1 MNIFIFDL
9 DGTLAVSSK
18 REQFPKIYDQN
29 FQKSVLNDLP
39 ISKNIKKIKKITK
52 QKILILIG
60 RKSLLRAVTK
70 IWLKKNGIKYYY
82 IIMRPKSCNKSNTN
96 FKLDIIK
103 KIKKKFKIIKIFDDN
118 QEFIKKVKSINIIFE
133 T

>member
-9 DGTLAVSSK
+9 DGTLADSSK

-52 QKILILIG
+52 QKILILTG
-60 RKSLLRAVTK
+60 RKSLLRSVTK
-70 IWLKKNGIKYYY
+70 IWLKKNGIKYHY

>member
-1 MNIFIFDL
+1 
-9 DGTLAVSSK
+9 
-18 REQFPKIYDQN
+18 
-29 FQKSVLNDLP
+29 
-39 ISKNIKKIKKITK
+39 
-52 QKILILIG
+52 
-60 RKSLLRAVTK
+60 
-70 IWLKKNGIKYYY
+70 
-82 IIMRPKSCNKSNTN
+82 MRPKSCNKSNTN

>member
-9 DGTLAVSSK
+9 DGTLTDSSK

-52 QKILILIG
+52 QKILILTG
-60 RKSLLRAVTK
+60 RKSLLRSVTK
-70 IWLKKNGIKYYY
+70 IWLKNNGIKYHY

-103 KIKKKFKIIKIFDDN
+103 NVKKKFKIIKIFDDN
-118 QEFIKKVKSINIIFE
+118 QEFIKKVKSINIISE